1 VSNVRKKIT
10 LTVQTHGH
18 GMTFVNVSYA
28 KEYGIGKRKT
38 FSFQTHTSVLC
49 YVA

>member
-1 VSNVRKKIT
+1 MATCEECEREDHI
-10 LTVQTHGH
+10 TVQTHGH

-38 FSFQTHTSVLC
+38 FSFQTHSF
-49 YVA
+49 